1 MSSHGS
7 AIFEAYTRT
16 LRRIYWAEFVDAQ
29 LTAARPQNFK
39 ASIVE
44 SPMPEPDH
52 LAKAFEY
59 HRYRTTPPTS
69 E

>member
-1 MSSHGS
+1 MARHGS
-7 AIFEAYTRT
+7 PLFEAYTRT
-16 LRRIYWAEFVDAQ
+16 LRRIYWAEFVDRQ
-29 LTAARPQNFK
+29 LDAARPQHFK

-59 HRYRTTPPTS
+59 HRYRSTPPAS
-69 E
+69 D

>member
-1 MSSHGS
+1 MGSHGS
-7 AIFEAYTRT
+7 PMFEAYTRT

-29 LTAARPQNFK
+29 LSASRPQNFK

-44 SPMPEPDH
+44 DPMPEPDH

-59 HRYRTTPPTS
+59 HRYRTTPATS
-69 E
+69 D

>member
-1 MSSHGS
+1 M
-7 AIFEAYTRT
+7 FEAYTRT

-29 LTAARPQNFK
+29 LMASRPAQFR

-44 SPMPEPDH
+44 EPLSDTKH
-52 LAKAFEY
+52 LGKTFEY
-59 HRYRTTPPTS
+59 HRHRQTPPS